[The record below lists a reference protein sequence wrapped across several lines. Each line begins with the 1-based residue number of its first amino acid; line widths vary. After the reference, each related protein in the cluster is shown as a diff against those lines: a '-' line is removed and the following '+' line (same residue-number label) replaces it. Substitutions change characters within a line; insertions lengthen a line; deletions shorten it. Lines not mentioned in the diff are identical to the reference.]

1 MITITLIKNPFD
13 HSEKEVNILEYI
25 PGKTAFEY
33 IQPYI
38 MGLEDYIVSINGDV
52 VEDAKI
58 QLVNRNDWLAV
69 CPVVGKSGRDWF
81 RTIGTMALGYAVS
94 GLANANAWKS
104 FWGGSKFWANMAA
117 GAVGLVG
124 GTLINH
130 WFPAAKADQVETK
143 SSYNWSNAQ
152 SQTGQGNALAVTYGT
167 MRTAGQILAQ
177 HVSSN
182 DEDQYLNIL
191 LCGGEGPIDGI
202 SDIRINDNP
211 ISYYN
216 GVNAKI
222 RLGTNDQTAIAN
234 FNDTYDDQALAYELN
249 TDGTWATQQTE
260 GNAVAGLEITLQFPG
275 GLYYVKDDSGLGNAS
290 VTVTMQYRKFGDT
303 GWNDVTTAT
312 ITAAK
317 NTAFFRTYRLDN
329 LTPAQYEVRVQCT
342 GKSGT
347 TTRYSTHVYWTQLSS
362 IMYDDFARPGKVLI
376 GIKALA
382 TSQLSGG
389 MPIITWLQTRDKVW
403 VWNAETSKYEQKS
416 AANPAWAAYDMIHR
430 CRQIKNIHT
439 GSDEFVVQGALAS
452 RSVYQDFVR
461 WAAFCDD
468 RKLTFN
474 YIFDTADDLWTLLQK
489 PEGVGRGKVIMRGT
503 KFGCVCD
510 APGDPVQLFTVGNI
524 LTDKFKET
532 FVSLKDRANVIE
544 VSFPNKNKAYE
555 KEFITVYADD
565 YDGTMEP
572 NITQITLDGATTAEQ
587 AYREAKYRLRLNQY
601 LVRTVEHSADID
613 AIACQ
618 INDVVLLAHDVPQ
631 WGFSGRLL
639 AATATT
645 LQLDREVT
653 LEPGKSYAVA
663 IQITNAAAAT
673 SQEVQSIVTVGVQG
687 VMKETTTDTITLI
700 NLLSTVPL
708 KWDLY
713 SFGETNKVVKPFR
726 VLNISRDQELRRKI
740 TCLEYIEEIYTEA
753 TDIPE
758 INYSEL
764 DTMPEV
770 SSLNVAEETYRQK
783 DGTMVSDLN
792 VSWSIP
798 RTNEISGYKVLYS
811 SDNGTTWKE
820 WCKGLKVL
828 STSIVGVKTAT
839 TYLVKVCT
847 INILNNISN
856 GIQTSI
862 YVTGKDRPPSDVAS
876 LSASFDTTDLTKVI
890 LSWSAVDDIDLA
902 GYRIREGTKIIE
914 NLAQITTYTYAATES
929 RAHTFTVT
937 AVDNSGNESVMAATV
952 TVEVKVEPA
961 NVQNFVVSQRA
972 SDRGFVDMSW
982 AAIDDTS
989 LSHYEIRMGTNDD
1002 WDSAKVIAS
1011 QLKATSYS
1019 YQLTS
1024 EGYTYFF
1031 IKAVNSGGYYSTVAV
1046 EDALQVVL
1054 KPDAVAN
1061 LSAIQSSKDKSIV
1074 VLTWDA
1080 VRGDDI
1086 AGYKV
1091 TVDDNTYST
1100 KELTYSYEARENKT
1114 YTFVVQ
1120 SITTAGYCSKAANC
1134 RISVTISASDVTGFF
1149 ARQSMND
1156 RTKIILSWDA
1166 PTELDVSHYIIKLG
1180 TAWENAAILGSR
1192 VTGATY
1198 ETTINTEMEQ
1208 SYLIKAVTLAGN
1220 ESQYPAEVSCVFDL
1234 NPAPV
1239 TNIILSQSSVD
1250 KSVLNIS
1257 WTGILESDLAYYDV
1271 RVGSSW
1277 DEATQII
1284 TTQETSCTYKLNASG
1299 SIKILIKAMNVAGYY
1314 SDQTTATLY
1323 STVEPLAVSN
1333 FRVYQNGEYVE
1344 LYWDKASEPDVVSY
1358 EIREGAS
1365 FSSGSLVVTGQTI
1378 ISYKYIVDNERKYQ
1392 YHIKA
1397 LNRSGFYSSS
1407 AESAHVIVDDLPPRN
1422 VIESFDELSLASG
1435 TYNNTALGTS
1445 QYKFSNLG
1453 GKFSDYQA
1461 TKFSEIGGSSVLK
1474 LAMNGSEYY
1483 SSGTYTCEQL
1493 DIGRIITANITVYFV
1508 STELFT
1514 SGTSVRL
1521 EYRTSLDGS
1530 TFTDWQDFK
1539 AVQATFRYLEF
1550 RTILATTDTTKT
1562 PEVNHFTISV
1572 DVPDTELSL
1581 TATVAAGG
1589 NVINYGQ
1596 TFYAIPVVTPTAIGE
1611 NLYAQVISKTKSSV
1625 TLKVKDSLSNDVGG
1639 IVDLRIKGY

>member
-13 HSEKEVNILEYI
+13 HSEKEVYTLEYI

-33 IQPYI
+33 VQPYI
-38 MGLEDYIVSINGDV
+38 MGMEDYIVSINGDV
-52 VEDAKI
+52 VEDANV
-58 QLVNRNDWLAV
+58 QLLNSDDWLAV

-81 RTIGTMALGYAVS
+81 RTIGTLALGYAVS
-94 GLANANAWKS
+94 SLGGTWTAH
-104 FWGGSKFWANMAA
+104 WGGVFGKTAGFWANMAA

-124 GTLINH
+124 GTLLNH
-130 WFPAAKADQVETK
+130 WFPAPKADQVETK

-191 LCGGEGPIDGI
+191 LCGGEGPIDSI

-211 ISYYN
+211 ISYYK
-216 GVNAKI
+216 GVTVET
-222 RLGTNDQTAIAN
+222 RLGANDQMAIAN
-234 FNDTYDDQALAYELN
+234 FNDTYDDQSLAYELN

-260 GNAVAGLEITLQFPG
+260 GNAVEGLEITLQFPG

-290 VTVTMQYRKFGDT
+290 VTVTMQYRKVGDT
-303 GWNDVTTAT
+303 SWNDVTIAT

-329 LTPAQYEVRVQCT
+329 LTANQYEVRAQCT
-342 GKSGT
+342 SKSGT
-347 TTRYSTHVYWTQLSS
+347 NTRYSTHVYWTQLSS

-389 MPIITWLQTRDKVW
+389 APIITWLQTRDKVW
-403 VWNAETSKYEQKS
+403 VWNADKSEYEQKS

-430 CRQIKNIHT
+430 CRQIKNIYT
-439 GSDEFVVQGALAS
+439 GSYEFVVQGALAS

-468 RKLTFN
+468 RSLTFN
-474 YIFDTADDLWTLLQK
+474 YIFDTADNLWTLLQK

-510 APGDPVQLFTVGNI
+510 TPGDPVQLFTVGNI

-532 FVSLKDRANVIE
+532 FISLKDRANAIE

-555 KEFITVYADD
+555 KEVITVYADD
-565 YDGTMEP
+565 YEEATEP
-572 NITQITLDGATTAEQ
+572 NITQITLDGATTVEQ

-639 AATATT
+639 AATTT
-645 LQLDREVT
+645 ALQLDREVT
-653 LEPGKSYAVA
+653 VEPGKSYAVA
-663 IQITNAAAAT
+663 IQITNVAAT
-673 SQEVQSIVTVGVQG
+673 TYQEVQNIVTVGVRG
-687 VMKETTTDTITLI
+687 VNKETTTDTITLI
-700 NLLSTVPL
+700 NPLSIVPV

-811 SDNGTTWKE
+811 SDNGTTWMQ
-820 WCKGLKVL
+820 WCSGLKAL
-828 STSIVGVKTAT
+828 STSIVGVKTVT

-847 INILNNISN
+847 INILNNVSN
-856 GIQTSI
+856 GMQTSI
-862 YVTGKDRPPSDVAS
+862 HVTGKDRPPSDVAS
-876 LSASFDTTDLTKVI
+876 LAASLDATDLTKVI

-914 NLAQITTYTYAATES
+914 NLAQITTYTYTATES
-929 RAHTFTVT
+929 RAHTFMVT

-982 AAIDDTS
+982 AAIADTS

-1002 WDSAKVIAS
+1002 WSSATVIAS
-1011 QLKATSYS
+1011 QLKANGFS
-1019 YQLTS
+1019 YQLMS

-1031 IKAVNSGGYYSTVAV
+1031 IKAVNSGGYYSTSAA
-1046 EDALQVVL
+1046 EDVLQVVL
-1054 KPDAVAN
+1054 KPDAVIN
-1061 LSAIQSSKDKSIV
+1061 LSATQSQKDKSIV

-1080 VRGDDI
+1080 VSGDDI

-1091 TVDDNTYST
+1091 TVGDTSYVT
-1100 KELTYSYEARENKT
+1100 KELAYSYEASENT
-1114 YTFVVQ
+1114 IYTFSVQ
-1120 SITTAGYCSKAANC
+1120 SLTTAG
-1134 RISVTISASDVTGFF
+1134 
-1149 ARQSMND
+1149 
-1156 RTKIILSWDA
+1156 
-1166 PTELDVSHYIIKLG
+1166 
-1180 TAWENAAILGSR
+1180 
-1192 VTGATY
+1192 
-1198 ETTINTEMEQ
+1198 
-1208 SYLIKAVTLAGN
+1208 
-1220 ESQYPAEVSCVFDL
+1220 
-1234 NPAPV
+1234 
-1239 TNIILSQSSVD
+1239 
-1250 KSVLNIS
+1250 
-1257 WTGILESDLAYYDV
+1257 
-1271 RVGSSW
+1271 
-1277 DEATQII
+1277 
-1284 TTQETSCTYKLNASG
+1284 
-1299 SIKILIKAMNVAGYY
+1299 
-1314 SDQTTATLY
+1314 
-1323 STVEPLAVSN
+1323 
-1333 FRVYQNGEYVE
+1333 
-1344 LYWDKASEPDVVSY
+1344 
-1358 EIREGAS
+1358 
-1365 FSSGSLVVTGQTI
+1365 
-1378 ISYKYIVDNERKYQ
+1378 
-1392 YHIKA
+1392 
-1397 LNRSGFYSSS
+1397 
-1407 AESAHVIVDDLPPRN
+1407 
-1422 VIESFDELSLASG
+1422 
-1435 TYNNTALGTS
+1435 
-1445 QYKFSNLG
+1445 
-1453 GKFSDYQA
+1453 
-1461 TKFSEIGGSSVLK
+1461 
-1474 LAMNGSEYY
+1474 
-1483 SSGTYTCEQL
+1483 
-1493 DIGRIITANITVYFV
+1493 
-1508 STELFT
+1508 
-1514 SGTSVRL
+1514 
-1521 EYRTSLDGS
+1521 
-1530 TFTDWQDFK
+1530 
-1539 AVQATFRYLEF
+1539 
-1550 RTILATTDTTKT
+1550 
-1562 PEVNHFTISV
+1562 
-1572 DVPDTELSL
+1572 
-1581 TATVAAGG
+1581 
-1589 NVINYGQ
+1589 
-1596 TFYAIPVVTPTAIGE
+1596 
-1611 NLYAQVISKTKSSV
+1611 
-1625 TLKVKDSLSNDVGG
+1625 
-1639 IVDLRIKGY
+1639 